1 MRGTT
6 ILAALALAA
15 CASAPAPSVPASDG
29 QAAAPPSVQ
38 QILDESPASDWRP
51 LDPENTIYMEL
62 PGGRVIIELAQAF
75 APNHAANIRT
85 LTRAGYFDGSFI
97 LRSQDNYVVQWG
109 RDDGDTTARGGAAAT
124 VTHEITRP
132 SNSVPFSRF
141 VDPDT
146 YAPQVGFSDG
156 FPAARRGNETWLVH
170 CYGMVGSGR
179 GDGLDSGSGDSL
191 YAVNATPPRN
201 LDRNITLVGRV
212 VQGMDILSTYR
223 RGTGALGF
231 YETPEE
237 RTTIRQVRVA
247 TDVPAAERTNLETL
261 RTDSATWARLVD
273 SRRTRRDSFFSAN
286 PSNRL
291 GVCNIAD
298 PVRPVR
304 R

>member
-1 MRGTT
+1 MRFGAL
-6 ILAALALAA
+6 LAAMTLAA
-15 CASAPAPSVPASDG
+15 CASTTAPGAPAADG
-29 QAAAPPSVQ
+29 QAAAAPSVQ
-38 QILDESPASDWRP
+38 DILDQSPASDWRP

-62 PGGRVIIELAQAF
+62 PQGRVVIELAAAF

-85 LTRAGYFDGSFI
+85 LARSGYFDGAFI

-109 RDDGDTTARGGAAAT
+109 RDDGDTTPRGGAATTIA
-124 VTHEITRP
+124 HEITVP

-146 YAPQVGFSDG
+146 YAPQVGYSDG
-156 FPAARRGNETWLVH
+156 FPVARRGAETWLVH

-179 GDGLDSGSGDSL
+179 GEGLDSGSGDSL
-191 YAVNATPPRN
+191 YAVNSTPARN

-237 RTTIRQVRVA
+237 RTTIRSVRVA
-247 TDVPAAERTNLETL
+247 ADVPAVERTNLETL

-298 PVRPVR
+298 PVRVVR
-304 R
+304 